1 LNKKRQKIV
10 VGSLKAAAGIGIV
23 AWILVRLD
31 EQDIWDQ
38 LRSAMANWPWVLA
51 GFSGFIVCLI
61 AISLRWQALLVAQG
75 VRLQL
80 RRVISLS
87 FIGHFFNALMLGGTG
102 GDIAK
107 AYYVSREVG
116 GQRTEAIATILVD
129 RITGLITMIMIAD
142 VMMLAQTRLFMATP
156 VLRQVYWWTLAISAT
171 AYLAL
176 IAAFSQN
183 LLEKVP
189 LFRRI
194 LGKMQRVGEIIHRV
208 YDAFYLYRDHPGA
221 LLASLAYS
229 TINQGVLVMM
239 TVAFGYSLGVSL
251 DLAVYYAIIPIANIL
266 GAMPLTPGGIGIREG
281 AYVLL
286 LPEFA
291 VSDGHA
297 LVMSLLLTTSMTL
310 WSLIGGAVFVL
321 YTSGSGHKLSEEL
334 DQLQHTE
341 DETADTDAQESPGG
355 PADRQ

>member
-1 LNKKRQKIV
+1 
-10 VGSLKAAAGIGIV
+10 
-23 AWILVRLD
+23 
-31 EQDIWDQ
+31 
-38 LRSAMANWPWVLA
+38 
-51 GFSGFIVCLI
+51 
-61 AISLRWQALLVAQG
+61 
-75 VRLQL
+75 
-80 RRVISLS
+80 
-87 FIGHFFNALMLGGTG
+87 
-102 GDIAK
+102 
-107 AYYVSREVG
+107 
-116 GQRTEAIATILVD
+116 
-129 RITGLITMIMIAD
+129 MIMITD

-156 VLRQVYWWTLAISAT
+156 VLRQVYWWTLAVSAT
-171 AYLAL
+171 AYVAL

-189 LFRRI
+189 LFRHI
-194 LGKMQRVGEIIHRV
+194 LGKMHRVGEIIHRV

-229 TINQGVLVMM
+229 TINQGVLVLM
-239 TVAFGYSLGVSL
+239 TVAFGHSLGVSL

-291 VSDGHA
+291 VSDSHA

-310 WSLIGGAVFVL
+310 WSLIGGVVFVL

-334 DQLQHTE
+334 DQLQRPE
-341 DETADTDAQESPGG
+341 NEAADTHAQESPGG
-355 PADRQ
+355 LADR